1 MRNGQKETSDKNWTS
16 REAYLLAMVTLFC
29 GLVAGYL
36 FHGSSGPSSATAAP
50 AQPAT
55 SAPAQ
60 QGGAGPAG
68 TPKLQSPEQLKLLV
82 QPMLDAAKANPSDPK
97 PLVEIG
103 NTYYDH
109 QFYSEAIQYYQKAL
123 ALKPDDVNVR
133 TDMGTAMYYS
143 GSPSQAIAEFEKGL
157 KINPTHAQT
166 LFNMGVVK
174 LQGLNDPKGALAAW
188 QRLLDTNPNYPDK
201 PKVLEMMGKAR
212 SQN

>member
-1 MRNGQKETSDKNWTS
+1 MRNEQSQTSDKTWTS

-36 FHGSSGPSSATAAP
+36 FHGSSSPSTATAAP
-50 AQPAT
+50 AGTTAA
-55 SAPAQ
+55 APA
-60 QGGAGPAG
+60 PAG
-68 TPKLQSPEQLKLLV
+68 TPALQSPDQLNLLI

-109 QFYSEAIQYYQKAL
+109 QFYPEAIKYYQKAL

-133 TDMGTAMYYS
+133 TDMGTAMFYG
-143 GSPSQAIAEFEKGL
+143 GSAAQAVAEFEKGL
-157 KINPTHAQT
+157 KVNPTHAQT

-174 LQGLNDPKGALAAW
+174 LQGLNDPKGALSAW
-188 QRLLDTNPNYPDK
+188 QRLLDTNPNYPEK
-201 PKVLEMMGKAR
+201 QKVLEMMEKAK
-212 SQN
+212 SKS